1 LTDQPD
7 LDIGGVFPR
16 IATVLFGDGLLA
28 VMVAGSAGYTLSM
41 SLPSTAAPSSRR
53 PPGAGGW
60 TLGVSG
66 PGRLAFFP
74 RERAPAAEGGFVV
87 ETVYT
92 GLSAGTELSYVKG
105 THPALSR
112 AWDAG
117 RAVFDGDGTGLGFPV
132 RRMGYMEV
140 GQVTETRSPSV
151 PVGARLAMRYGHAD
165 GHTAAAD
172 EFAVALPEELDPVLG
187 VFVAHMGPICAN
199 GVLHAAAEER
209 RVADPD
215 LADGVRDRS
224 VLVVGG
230 GVVGLLTGLFAR
242 HHGAAEVAVADPTPE
257 RLTAAARLGLTPVD
271 ETACAP
277 WRWAKDRWVHG
288 PGDCGADVVFQCRG
302 RGEALA
308 GALRSLRPQ
317 RTVID
322 LAFYQGGAEEVRL
335 GEEFHHNGL
344 GIRCAQIG
352 RVPRGTAGSWDRRRL
367 AEATIDL
374 LCAHALEVR
383 SALVTDVVPVGE
395 APDVVADLAARRR
408 HALQVVFT
416 CAPVSPS
423 SASGHVPS
431 AG

>member
-1 LTDQPD
+1 MS
-7 LDIGGVFPR
+7 VSVPR
-16 IATVLFGDGLLA
+16 TVAD
-28 VMVAGSAGYTLSM
+28 
-41 SLPSTAAPSSRR
+41 PSPRTPRS
-53 PPGAGGW
+53 GW
-60 TLGVSG
+60 TLGVER
-66 PGRLAFFP
+66 PGRLAYFP
-74 RERAPAAEGGFVV
+74 RERTLADEGGFVV

-105 THPALSR
+105 THPGLSR
-112 AWDAG
+112 GWDAE
-117 RAVFDGDGTGLGFPV
+117 RAVFDGDGTGPGFPV

-140 GQVTETRSPSV
+140 GRVTETRSPSV
-151 PVGARLAMRYGHAD
+151 PVGALLAMRYGHAD
-165 GHTAAAD
+165 GHTATAD
-172 EFAVALPEELDPVLG
+172 EFAVPLPRALDPVLG

-199 GVLHAAAEER
+199 GVLHAAAEEQ
-209 RVADPD
+209 RVPDPD
-215 LADGVRDRS
+215 LGDGVRDRN
-224 VLVVGG
+224 VLVVGA

-242 HHGAAEVAVADPTPE
+242 HHGAAEVAVADSTPE
-257 RLTAAARLGLTPVD
+257 RRAAAARLGLTPVD
-271 ETACAP
+271 GTACEP

-308 GALRSLRPQ
+308 GGLRSLRPQ

-322 LAFYQGGAEEVRL
+322 LAFYQGGAEQVRL

-352 RVPRGTAGSWDRRRL
+352 RVPRGTAGAWDRRRL

-374 LCAHALEVR
+374 LCAHAQEVR
-383 SALVTDVVPVGE
+383 TALVTDLVPIGE
-395 APDVVADLAARRR
+395 AADLVADLAARRR

>member
-1 LTDQPD
+1 MTMA
-7 LDIGGVFPR
+7 R
-16 IATVLFGDGLLA
+16 
-28 VMVAGSAGYTLSM
+28 
-41 SLPSTAAPSSRR
+41 TAAPPPLH
-53 PPGAGGW
+53 PPGDGGW
-60 TLGVSG
+60 TLGVPG
-66 PGRLAFFP
+66 LGRLAFFP
-74 RERAPAAEGGFVV
+74 RERTPPAKGGFVV
-87 ETVYT
+87 ETLYT
-92 GLSAGTELSYVKG
+92 GLSAGTELSFVKG

-112 AWDAG
+112 GWDPG
-117 RAVFDGDGTGLGFPV
+117 RAVFDGDGTGLGYPV

-140 GQVTETRSPSV
+140 GRVTETRNPSV
-151 PVGARLAMRYGHAD
+151 TAGTLLAMRYGHAD

-172 EFAVALPEELDPVLG
+172 EFAVPVPDDLDPVLG

-215 LADGVRDRS
+215 LADGVRDRN

-257 RLTAAARLGLTPVD
+257 RLAAATRLGLTPVD
-271 ETACAP
+271 DSAGEP

-302 RGEALA
+302 RSAALA
-308 GALRSLRPQ
+308 GGLRSLRPQ

-322 LAFYQGGAEEVRL
+322 LAFYQGGAQEVRL

-352 RVPRGTAGSWDRRRL
+352 RVPRGTAGSWDRQRL
-367 AEATIDL
+367 ATATSDL
-374 LCAHALEVR
+374 LRAHAREVR
-383 SALVTDVVPVGE
+383 TALVTDVVPVGE

-408 HALQVVFT
+408 HALQVVFA
-416 CAPVSPS
+416 CGPVS
-423 SASGHVPS
+423 SASASGRVPP
-431 AG
+431 AT